1 MRLRLLPLALFAA
14 LALVAVG
21 GAGTAAA
28 KSCNVKPSDYPG
40 DGYFTS
46 LSVQNASCKKGKRVA
61 RRHYKKRVNRG
72 GKDGEFNG
80 RVKGFN
86 CDESSRNKTSTELNA
101 RVTCKDGGKRI
112 VFTYQQNL

>member
-1 MRLRLLPLALFAA
+1 MRLRLLPLALIAS
-14 LALVAVG
+14 LALVAIA

-28 KSCNVKPSDYPG
+28 KSCGVKPSTYPG

-46 LSVQNASCKKGKRVA
+46 LSVKSTSCKKGKKVA
-61 RRHYKKRVNRG
+61 RAHYKKRVNRG

-80 RVKGFN
+80 RVKRFN

-101 RVTCKDGGKRI
+101 RVTCKRGRKRI
-112 VFTYQQNL
+112 EFTYQQNL